1 MGGSV
6 IVAETGGRAVLAF
19 GITDKIRAESARAIA
34 GLKRMGIKT
43 VMLTGDGRGAAEY
56 VRRTLGIDE
65 VAYSLK
71 PEDKSDF
78 IKRLQARGERVA
90 FVGDGINDAPA
101 LAAADVGFAM
111 GGGTDIALDAADF
124 VLTNGNVGKVEFG
137 VRLSRRVMRVIKENL
152 FWAFIYNL
160 ICIPVAGGAFAALGF
175 TITPMIG
182 AAAMSLS
189 SVCVVLNSLRLYGGS
204 KKLASAVSPT
214 EPIGECG
221 DKCDISAKETYAT
234 EKGNLCKLSQP
245 GMETFATGDGNLC
258 NRTETGNVNLC
269 NLAETGSAGPEAKEN
284 DMRIFKIDGMMCNHC
299 VMHVKKALEALGLK
313 AEVDLEKGIAKVS
326 GDASDEAV
334 VRAVADA
341 GYTATV
347 L

>member
-1 MGGSV
+1 
-6 IVAETGGRAVLAF
+6 
-19 GITDKIRAESARAIA
+19 
-34 GLKRMGIKT
+34 
-43 VMLTGDGRGAAEY
+43 
-56 VRRTLGIDE
+56 
-65 VAYSLK
+65 
-71 PEDKSDF
+71 
-78 IKRLQARGERVA
+78 
-90 FVGDGINDAPA
+90 
-101 LAAADVGFAM
+101 M

-124 VLTNGNVGKVEFG
+124 VLTSGNVGKVEFG
-137 VRLSRRVMRVIKENL
+137 VRLSRRVMRIIKENL

-234 EKGNLCKLSQP
+234 ENGSLCKLSQP
-245 GMETFATGDGNLC
+245 AKETFATSD
-258 NRTETGNVNLC
+258 VNLC
-269 NLAETGSAGPEAKEN
+269 NLAETGSAGPETKEN